1 MSKTIIDALY
11 ILVNKIDKDTYPLMA
26 KFLVEGNWL
35 KINNTFNKGV
45 NCILCVKLMNDM
57 GKGGERSS
65 RAE

>member
-1 MSKTIIDALY
+1 
-11 ILVNKIDKDTYPLMA
+11 MA
-26 KFLVEGNWL
+26 KFLVEENWL

-57 GKGGERSS
+57 GRGGERSS